1 MQSQHAWSHSV
12 MDSQQVSKEQLMAL
26 ILSGGL
32 ADNVIYEVDG
42 SVSISGYADLIT
54 LSGNISVVGE
64 LCIKNCPNLEKL
76 SANLMVKKG
85 CMHISE
91 CPRLESITG
100 SICVD
105 GALFCHEATGLTDV
119 SGNLY
124 IGGRCDMRYCNNLMD
139 ISGALYVEGNLIFER
154 CKTLENLSGEIIV
167 RGVLDLDSCYSLT
180 NLSGTF
186 SVGGSIYLDDCPRL
200 KCLPDWITSL
210 GFTATGEKRTI
221 GLNGSGLSETS
232 VDQARSVAAPGM
244 KFRFSEELE
253 AIDHFQEI
261 GLALAFWWEM
271 AFSATEI
278 PDLNLDY
285 EEESKLLN
293 VLQRLTLSADY
304 RDESSRPALARR
316 VKEAMSVFADSQLRE
331 KALEYLS
338 ECEFECEPE
347 CGSEDCDY
355 EGAIRVLKD
364 LEALFCPGQPLTVGR
379 H

>member
-1 MQSQHAWSHSV
+1 MQ
-12 MDSQQVSKEQLMAL
+12 SQQVSKEQLKAL

-54 LSGNISVVGE
+54 LSGNISVAGE

-85 CMHISE
+85 CMHIAE
-91 CPRLESITG
+91 CPRLENITG

-105 GALFCHEATGLTDV
+105 EALFCYETTGLTDV

-124 IGGRCDMRYCNNLMD
+124 IGQMCDMRHCSILMD
-139 ISGALYVEGNLIFER
+139 ISGALYVEGNLNLER
-154 CKTLENLSGEIIV
+154 CKSLENLSGKITV
-167 RGVLDLDSCYSLT
+167 HGDLDLDSCYSLT
-180 NLSGTF
+180 KLSGTF
-186 SVGGSIYLDDCPRL
+186 SVGGNIFLDNCIRL
-200 KCLPDWITSL
+200 NCLPDWITSL
-210 GFTATGEKRTI
+210 GFSATGKKRMI
-221 GLNGSGLSETS
+221 RLEGSGLSKTS

-244 KFRFSEELE
+244 KFHFDKELE
-253 AIDHFQEI
+253 AVDPFLEI

-271 AFSATEI
+271 ASSATEI

-285 EEESKLLN
+285 EEECKLLN
-293 VLQRLTLSADY
+293 VLEGLTLSADY

-316 VKEAMSVFADSQLRE
+316 VKEAITVFADSQLRE

-338 ECEFECEPE
+338 ECEFECESKD
-347 CGSEDCDY
+347 GDY

-364 LEALFCPGQPLTVGR
+364 LEAL
-379 H
+379 